1 MLTITVDFL
10 LGTFR
15 GDPSGLAAT
24 GGQTQAEWPPAPL
37 RLLAALVAADGTRD
51 RCRVT
56 DGRELAF
63 LETCP
68 PPVIHASPTRHVHH
82 QPLQGRYVVVQKEHA
97 EKGKS
102 HQEYPARAGAL
113 VRPGVRASPRC
124 HRVVYIWH
132 VTAPPDILLGLEQ
145 RAARVGYLGTADSP
159 VQVSIGT
166 GKVGVAPG
174 EYVPDPQ
181 GTVVLGVPRP
191 GVIAAMDAH
200 YDRWQ
205 ADGPSVTRAQSAGLR
220 SLARYRAPGEEP
232 RLAEERPETI
242 WFRLS
247 PSISGR
253 RVSAVTAAFK
263 AALLDRYQRVADEPP
278 AVLHGHGF
286 AGEAHELARFLA
298 LPDAG
303 HPHARGLIQG
313 LALWLPPAAGSE
325 VATACRQA
333 FHGMGQLHG
342 SGFVREVTPWA
353 GEARPRACA
362 PDRWQRA
369 STRWATV
376 FPAVHARHSSEPT
389 VAEIARWCRHAG
401 INERLVSARSTRH
414 PLVDGGVDLVPA
426 EVNRPGRPA
435 RPYSH
440 LELEFSGPVAGPV
453 VIGSGRHRGLGL
465 CTQVDRRPS

>member
-15 GDPSGLAAT
+15 GDPAGLAAT
-24 GGQTQAEWPPAPL
+24 GEQTLAEWPPAPL

-51 RCRVT
+51 LSRFT
-56 DGRELAF
+56 DGSELSF
-63 LETCP
+63 LETCA
-68 PPVIHASPTRHVHH
+68 PPVIHASPTGEVHH
-82 QPLQGRYVVVQKEHA
+82 QPLRGRFVVVQKEHA

-124 HRVVYIWH
+124 TRVVYEWD
-132 VTAPPDILLGLEQ
+132 VTAPPSIIDGLAR
-145 RAARVGYLGTADSP
+145 RAARVGYLGAADSP
-159 VQVSIGT
+159 VQVTVGT
-166 GKVGVAPG
+166 DDVAGSSGV
-174 EYVPDPQ
+174 YRPDAG

-191 GVIAAMDAH
+191 GVVAAMDAH
-200 YDRWQ
+200 YDRWLV
-205 ADGPSVTRAQSAGLR
+205 DGPSVTRAQSAGLR
-220 SLARYRAPGEEP
+220 RLARYRAPGEKRP
-232 RLAEERPETI
+232 LAQDPSETI

-247 PSISGR
+247 PPISGR

-263 AALLDRYQRVADEPP
+263 AALLDRYQRVAGDPP

-286 AGEAHELARFLA
+286 GGDAYELARFLA

-303 HPHARGLIQG
+303 HPHATGLIHG
-313 LALWLPPAAGSE
+313 LALWLPPNEGSDVVAACHQALVGMSE
-325 VATACRQA
+325 
-333 FHGMGQLHG
+333 LHG
-342 SGFVREVTPWA
+342 AGFVREVAPWG

-362 PDRWQRA
+362 PDRWKRA
-369 STRWATV
+369 SARWATV
-376 FPAVHARHSSEPT
+376 FPAVHARHGTEPT
-389 VAEIARWCRHAG
+389 FAEIARWCRHAG
-401 INERLVSARSTRH
+401 FSERLVSARSTRH
-414 PLVDGGVDLVPA
+414 PLIDGGVDLVPA

-440 LELEFSGPVAGPV
+440 LELDFAAAVAGPV

-465 CTQVDRRPS
+465 CTQIERLPS